1 MSDIYGKCLNPLCHS
16 SCQRFMRKFVA
27 PGEIAPGK
35 CLNRE
40 EGKHNILWKITI
52 AVSDDQLNAQ
62 VIGSNNITDAVFFK
76 FMKNL
81 SIMTISRSSYGRVH
95 STFRR
100 FGVSDRRRTF

>member
-1 MSDIYGKCLNPLCHS
+1 
-16 SCQRFMRKFVA
+16 MRKFVA

-62 VIGSNNITDAVFFK
+62 VID
-76 FMKNL
+76 
-81 SIMTISRSSYGRVH
+81 
-95 STFRR
+95 
-100 FGVSDRRRTF
+100 